1 MSTKP
6 SHHQRLTHQRR
17 LVLEI
22 IENSQEHPDAEAI
35 LLQAR
40 ARDAR
45 ISLATV
51 YRALAFLKEAGLV
64 QEHSLGQGHGHFEV
78 AQSTPH
84 YHFTCKQCAR
94 VIEFSAP
101 EVIDIVRGLGEERGL
116 QVTDVHLLLSGIC
129 DRCRSSQPALPHLAD
144 GSSHP

>member
-1 MSTKP
+1 MSTNP
-6 SHHQRLTHQRR
+6 SPRQRLTHQRR

-51 YRALAFLKEAGLV
+51 YRALAFVKEAGLI
-64 QEHSLGQGHGHFEV
+64 QEHSLGQGHGHFEA
-78 AQSTPH
+78 AQSAPH
-84 YHFTCKQCAR
+84 YHFTCKQCGR

-101 EVIDIVRGLGEERGL
+101 EVIQIVHGLGEERGL

-129 DRCRSSQPALPHLAD
+129 DRCRASLNDIPTP
-144 GSSHP
+144 

>member
-1 MSTKP
+1 MNTDLSP
-6 SHHQRLTHQRR
+6 RRRLTHQRR

-22 IENSQEHPDAEAI
+22 IRNSQEHPDAEAI

-45 ISLATV
+45 ISQATV

-64 QEHSLGQGHGHFEV
+64 QEHSLGQGHGHFEA
-78 AQSTPH
+78 AQGAPH
-84 YHFTCKQCAR
+84 YHFTCKQCGR

-101 EVIDIVRGLGEERGL
+101 EVIDIVHSLGEERGL
-116 QVTDVHLLLSGIC
+116 LVTEVHLLLSGIC
-129 DRCRSSQPALPHLAD
+129 DRCRTNPSEPPTPQGQHA
-144 GSSHP
+144 